1 MSADGPGPSSHW
13 NRHYQHESWK
23 SGAFGVRAGLGSFV
37 PRTVPRVVLH
47 QALQIPFLSYGRHY
61 KTFPYTRRAG
71 RSIARRQG
79 RVFDVDDL
87 RAVLSLS
94 CVRHHVE
101 LDPSKRHAIAV
112 IGDGYGR
119 ISNLILETLPRTLV
133 ILVNLAPSLE
143 MDLAAIQVVRPQAK
157 VLAATAAQEI
167 AHVPDDV
174 NVMALPAE
182 KAHLLRYVP
191 VEGAFNTSSMQEMDY
206 EAIRNYF
213 DLLRSAPAADTW
225 FYCANAVEKKWVDG
239 TVIRFGDYPWS
250 PEDRTLLDEICPWA
264 HKSYQIRPPRYIDYP
279 FRNQHRL
286 TFLHKQA

>member
-1 MSADGPGPSSHW
+1 MSADGPSSHW

-23 SGAFGVRAGLGSFV
+23 SGAFGVRDGLGSFV

-47 QALQIPFLSYGRHY
+47 QALQIPLLSYGRHY
-61 KTFPYTRRAG
+61 KAFPATRRAG
-71 RSIARRQG
+71 RRIARRQG

-94 CVRHHVE
+94 CVRHYVE
-101 LDPSKRHAIAV
+101 LDPSRRLAIAV

-119 ISNLILETLPRTLV
+119 IANLILETLPRTLV

-143 MDLAAIQVVRPQAK
+143 MDLAAVQLVRPEAK
-157 VLAATAAQEI
+157 VLAPIDAQHL
-167 AHVPDDV
+167 AQVPDDL
-174 NVMALPAE
+174 NVVALPAE
-182 KAHLLRYVP
+182 KAHLLRHVRL
-191 VEGAFNTSSMQEMDY
+191 EGAFNTSSMQEMDY
-206 EAIRNYF
+206 AAICHYF
-213 DLLRSAPAADTW
+213 DLLRSVPTADTW
-225 FYCANAVEKKWVDG
+225 FYCANAVEKEWVDG

-250 PEDRTLLDEICPWA
+250 AKDRILLDEICPWA